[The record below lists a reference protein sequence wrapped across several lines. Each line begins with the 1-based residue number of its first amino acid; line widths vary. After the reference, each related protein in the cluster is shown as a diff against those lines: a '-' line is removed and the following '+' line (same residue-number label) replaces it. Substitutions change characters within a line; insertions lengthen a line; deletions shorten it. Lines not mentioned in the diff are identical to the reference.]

1 MSYISRRGELGCSEA
16 YFNLGNAYDNGR
28 GVEVDEGK
36 AKHYWELSAM
46 GGDVCARYNLG
57 YTELQAGNIQRAMKH
72 FMISA
77 RACDCDVD

>member
-36 AKHYWELSAM
+36 AKHYREPSAM
-46 GGDVCARYNLG
+46 GGDVCARYNSDIRSYKL
-57 YTELQAGNIQRAMKH
+57 EIFNEP
-72 FMISA
+72 
-77 RACDCDVD
+77 